1 MIKQT
6 KDSVS
11 VYKLGLEFFNQ
22 NGASGVANL
31 KERVGD
37 FELFL
42 DLKLH
47 DIPNTVA
54 GAARAIGFLN
64 PRFLTVHASGGR
76 AMIES
81 AAKELPNTAITAVT
95 VLTSLDNQELK
106 EMGLPE
112 AAEFALSLA

>member
-1 MIKQT
+1 MDKSPIILALDSTDLRRCEDLIKQT
-6 KDSVS
+6 KDSIS

-22 NGASGVANL
+22 NGTSGVANL

-54 GAARAIGFLN
+54 GAARAIAF
-64 PRFLTVHASGGR
+64 
-76 AMIES
+76 
-81 AAKELPNTAITAVT
+81 
-95 VLTSLDNQELK
+95 
-106 EMGLPE
+106 
-112 AAEFALSLA
+112 